1 MSGVIAG
8 AAERPLPVPNE
19 WDRGFWD
26 AAKKQ
31 ELVVQCCGRCKKVR
45 SFPRLMCPSCRSLEF
60 EWLRASGK
68 GRLYSWNTL
77 YQSFH
82 PAFVEFPLTV
92 GIIELEDYP
101 DVHLVGGLQM
111 DGLTEDDLHI
121 DQPVEVVFH
130 KISKDVMLPEFRVV
144 KGDD

>member
-1 MSGVIAG
+1 
-8 AAERPLPVPNE
+8 
-19 WDRGFWD
+19 
-26 AAKKQ
+26 
-31 ELVVQCCGRCKKVR
+31 
-45 SFPRLMCPSCRSLEF
+45 MCPSCRSLEF